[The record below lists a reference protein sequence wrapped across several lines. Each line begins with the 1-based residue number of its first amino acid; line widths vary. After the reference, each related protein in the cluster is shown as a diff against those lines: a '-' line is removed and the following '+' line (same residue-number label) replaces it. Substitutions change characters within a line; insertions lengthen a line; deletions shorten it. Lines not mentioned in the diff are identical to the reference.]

1 MVKLS
6 WNPFLR
12 KLLQSAIW
20 KMAIIS
26 ASLDQLV
33 ILLAKLLNF
42 GVKIDFM
49 MTRATSLT
57 IYEGQIGLEE
67 D

>member
-1 MVKLS
+1 
-6 WNPFLR
+6 
-12 KLLQSAIW
+12 
-20 KMAIIS
+20 MAIIS
-26 ASLDQLV
+26 ASLDQFGDF
-33 ILLAKLLNF
+33 LAKLLNF